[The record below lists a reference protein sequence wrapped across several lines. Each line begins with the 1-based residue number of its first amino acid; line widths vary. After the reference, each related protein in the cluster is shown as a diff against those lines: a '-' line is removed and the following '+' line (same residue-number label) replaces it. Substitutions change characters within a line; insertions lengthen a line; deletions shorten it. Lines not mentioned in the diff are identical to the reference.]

1 MDKNG
6 QYSNWNP
13 RIPVFYA
20 VFAAAF
26 FIFYW
31 ELSHTARYTC
41 TTITASAESAKA

>member
-20 VFAAAF
+20 VFAVPCDT
-26 FIFYW
+26 
-31 ELSHTARYTC
+31 LVRL
-41 TTITASAESAKA
+41 AE